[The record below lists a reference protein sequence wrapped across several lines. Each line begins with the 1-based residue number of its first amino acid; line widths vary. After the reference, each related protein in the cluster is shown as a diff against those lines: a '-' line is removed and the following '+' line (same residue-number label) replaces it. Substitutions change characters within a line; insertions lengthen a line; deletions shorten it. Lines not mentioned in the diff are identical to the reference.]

1 MLVWSRRSRWGVLTV
16 FGVLFGMILLAPLLI
31 VVLAAFASE
40 WNSVLPGGLT
50 TTHLQAALS
59 ADNLASLSV
68 SIQTALLSGAAAVLV
83 GTAAALSAAR
93 LPRMLRRTVDLLF
106 HLPVAVPSV
115 VVGLGML
122 VAFSQPPILL
132 NGTRWIV
139 IAAQAVLVLAFAYST
154 VSAALLRLDPGLAQ
168 IASSLGARPTH
179 VLRRVEL
186 PLLLPAIAAAASL
199 SVALCMGEL
208 GATIML
214 YPASWRTLP
223 ISIFGL
229 SDRGDTFLASADTLV
244 LLLGTYLLLTVISG
258 AGRVRIPRLSHR
270 SRH

>member
-1 MLVWSRRSRWGVLTV
+1 
-16 FGVLFGMILLAPLLI
+16 
-31 VVLAAFASE
+31 
-40 WNSVLPGGLT
+40 
-50 TTHLQAALS
+50 
-59 ADNLASLSV
+59 
-68 SIQTALLSGAAAVLV
+68 
-83 GTAAALSAAR
+83 
-93 LPRMLRRTVDLLF
+93 
-106 HLPVAVPSV
+106 
-115 VVGLGML
+115 
-122 VAFSQPPILL
+122 
-132 NGTRWIV
+132 
-139 IAAQAVLVLAFAYST
+139 
-154 VSAALLRLDPGLAQ
+154 RLDPGLAQ